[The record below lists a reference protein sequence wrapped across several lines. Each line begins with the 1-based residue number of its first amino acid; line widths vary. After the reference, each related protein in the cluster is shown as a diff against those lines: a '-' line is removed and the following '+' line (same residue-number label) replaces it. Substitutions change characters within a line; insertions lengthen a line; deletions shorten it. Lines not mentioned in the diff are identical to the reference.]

1 MTGLM
6 RLGKQWLLSLLLLG
20 HGVVQAAEPVELVI
34 ATVNNGHMLAME
46 SLSRFF
52 EAENPDIRL
61 RWVTLEEGV
70 LRQRVT
76 TDIATRAGQ
85 FDVLT
90 IGMYEAPMW
99 GERGWLTPL
108 EFNSDYRVNDLLPTI
123 RAGLSARGK
132 LVAAPFY
139 GESSM
144 LFYRKDLLAA
154 AGKTMP
160 EQPTWNDVAEIAA
173 AIHAPDKGVY
183 GICLRG
189 KPGWG
194 DNMALLGTLVN
205 TFGGRWFDI
214 NWQPQIHTEAWRN
227 AISFYVDLMRRYG
240 PANASANS
248 FNENLELFSAGK
260 CGLWVDATVA
270 ASFVADPAQSSV
282 AGVVGFAPAPVA
294 VTPRGANWLWAWALA
309 IPASSR
315 HQEQSLRFVSWATS
329 RSYIELVGEELG
341 WHRVPTGTRLS
352 TYQISAVKV
361 AMPFLMAERAAIE
374 KADPRQSTM
383 QPVPYVG
390 VQIVNIPEFQRIGLE
405 TGRQI
410 SAALAG
416 KRSVDDALRAAQQFA
431 EAEMKRSRSKGA
443 QP

>member
-1 MTGLM
+1 MIRQNKALLQVLM
-6 RLGKQWLLSLLLLG
+6 GILLCWVLAG
-20 HGVVQAAEPVELVI
+20 PVAAQNKTELVI

-46 SLSRFF
+46 QLSHFF
-52 EAENPDIRL
+52 EEANPDIHL

-99 GERGWLTPL
+99 GERGWLLPL
-108 EFNSDYRVNDLLPTI
+108 EFDDDYRPNDLLPTI
-123 RAGLSARGK
+123 KAGLSARGK

-154 AGKTMP
+154 VGKTMP
-160 EQPTWNDVAEIAA
+160 ANPTWQQVEEMAA
-173 AIHAPDKGVY
+173 AIHDPAKGVY
-183 GICLRG
+183 GVCLRG

-194 DNMALLGTLVN
+194 DNMALLGTMVN

-214 NWQPQIHTEAWRN
+214 NWQPQINTDAWKS
-227 AISFYVDLMRRYG
+227 AVSFYISLLQNYG
-240 PANASANS
+240 PENASANS
-248 FNENLELFSAGK
+248 FNENLDLFSAGK
-260 CGLWVDATVA
+260 CGMWVDATVA
-270 ASFVADPAQSSV
+270 ASFVSDPAMSTV
-282 AGVVGFAPAPVA
+282 AGKVGFAPAPVA

-309 IPASSR
+309 IPSSSR
-315 HQEQSLRFVSWATS
+315 QQDAAKRFVRWATS
-329 RSYIELVGEELG
+329 RSYIELVGRELG

-352 TYQISAVKV
+352 TYQIPAVRA
-361 AMPFLMAERAAIE
+361 AMPFLDAEREAIDR
-374 KADPRQSTM
+374 ADPKQSTL
-383 QPVPYVG
+383 QAVPYIGIQV
-390 VQIVNIPEFQRIGLE
+390 VNIPEFQRIGLE

-416 KRSVDDALRAAQQFA
+416 KRSVEDALRSAQQFA
-431 EAEMKRSRSKGA
+431 EQEMKRNRGK
-443 QP
+443 P